1 MGVFLDPVKA
11 SFFYLAGQVIYI
23 LFSYLCTIRS
33 PIIELSCHYQ
43 HELNP
48 YNYMWR

>member
-1 MGVFLDPVKA
+1 MGVFLTPVKA
-11 SFFYLAGQVIYI
+11 SFFYGGQGLYI
-23 LFSYLCTIRS
+23 LFSYLCTNRS
-33 PIIELSCHYQ
+33 PKIELLCHYP